1 MRKDLNKLFSRTI
14 ITYIYILSV
23 IVIIK
28 LIGLDYFGLDLSN
41 PFMLKIN
48 NCLENNWILRDII
61 YFSQL
66 ILTGVI
72 MLRLYCNSNDKRLNI
87 IFILNLIPL
96 YFFEAYKLKIFGNF
110 APISEVIYFIILSKI
125 YNKNV
130 KTKRIILYDLLF
142 MFLQLLSYS
151 TRYKYSLVYVNN
163 IIPNILLNL
172 DYIILLI
179 IIYKLNFMKGDEK
192 LCYQEDLTSSS
203 DQLTSLK
210 KQLRKF
216 QTNYS
221 NLNKKEK
228 FEFITIWTLYLL
240 WNIFTVFV
248 VLFIAKLN
256 DTVVEYI
263 IILSSFWI
271 NKTVFG
277 KAFHLKN
284 ARNCFILSNLVYYIL
299 NRITTPI
306 GISILIPIILGISLS
321 YFTSK
326 LVKENK
332 LKLKRG
338 MTKEEIYNILDKI
351 NAEPIDYKICELF
364 YVNRYTDLKISNM
377 LNYSEINIKKRKQKV
392 NKQIKELFI

>member
-1 MRKDLNKLFSRTI
+1 MKNDLRKIFSRTI
-14 ITYIYILSV
+14 ITYIYILSFIV
-23 IVIIK
+23 IVK

-41 PFMLKIN
+41 PVMLKIN
-48 NCLENNWILRDII
+48 NVLENNWILRDII

-66 ILTGVI
+66 ILTGFI
-72 MLRLYCNSNDKRLNI
+72 MLRLYCNSKDKKVTI

-96 YFFEAYKLKIFGNF
+96 YFFEVYKLKIFGNF
-110 APISEVIYFIILSKI
+110 APISEILYFIILSKI

-151 TRYKYSLVYVNN
+151 TRYKYSLTYVNN

-179 IIYKLNFMKGDEK
+179 IIYNLNFMKGDEK
-192 LCYQEDLTSSS
+192 LCYQEVLTSSS
-203 DQLTSLK
+203 GQLTSLK
-210 KQLRKF
+210 KQLRRF

-248 VLFIAKLN
+248 VLFVAMLN
-256 DTVVEYI
+256 DSVIECI

-284 ARNCFILSNLVYYIL
+284 ARDCFILSNLVYYFL

-306 GISILIPIILGISLS
+306 GISILIPICLGILLS

-332 LKLKRG
+332 IILKRG
-338 MTKEEIYNILDKI
+338 MTKEQVYKLLDKI